1 METRLHLETH
11 GINLSSHVQDMIGA
25 HLRKL
30 ESRFGRIT
38 ACRVAIRAP
47 GAHHQMGEPY
57 SVSIKVALPGNREVN
72 VGRISHNRD
81 PRQSN
86 IAFAVNDAFRR
97 ANRQLR
103 RQAQKLN
110 GDVKQHV
117 GPEGRIASVDT
128 RKSCGFLTTVDGREI
143 YFHAHSV
150 LGGKFD
156 QLAVGDRVAYHE
168 ETGENGPQASTVR
181 VLNGGHRV

>member
-1 METRLHLETH
+1 METPLQLETH
-11 GINLSSHVQDMIGA
+11 GINLPAHVQETIGA
-25 HLRKL
+25 HLQKL

-38 ACRVAIRAP
+38 ACRVVIRAP

-57 SVSIKVALPGNREVN
+57 SVSIKVALPGSRDVN

-86 IAFAVNDAFRR
+86 IIFAVNDAFRR

-110 GDVKQHV
+110 GDVKLHP
-117 GPEGRIASVDT
+117 GPEGRIAKLDAG
-128 RKSCGFLTTVDGREI
+128 KKCGFLTTADGREI

-150 LGGKFD
+150 LSGKFD
-156 QLAVGDRVAYHE
+156 QLLIGDRVAYHE
-168 ETGENGPQASTVR
+168 ETGEDGPQASTVR
-181 VLNGGHRV
+181 VLNGGQHA

>member
-1 METRLHLETH
+1 METPLQLETH
-11 GINLSSHVQDMIGA
+11 GINLPSHLQDLIEA
-25 HLRKL
+25 QLRKL
-30 ESRFGRIT
+30 EGRFGRIT

-97 ANRQLR
+97 ASRQLR

-110 GDVKQHV
+110 GDVKQHF
-117 GPEGRIASVDT
+117 GPEGRIASLDA
-128 RKSCGFLTTVDGREI
+128 RKSCGFLTAADGREI

-156 QLAVGDRVAYHE
+156 QLLIGDRVAYHE
-168 ETGENGPQASTVR
+168 EEGESGPQASTVR
-181 VLNGGHRV
+181 ILNGGHHV

>member
-1 METRLHLETH
+1 METPLQLETN
-11 GINLSSHVQDMIGA
+11 GAALSSHVQEMIGA
-25 HLRKL
+25 HLQKL

-72 VGRISHNRD
+72 VGRISNNRD

-86 IAFAVNDAFRR
+86 IVFAVNDAFRR

-103 RQAQKLN
+103 RQAQRLN
-110 GDVKQHV
+110 GDVKQHL
-117 GPEGRIASVDT
+117 GPEGRIASLEMG
-128 RKSCGFLTTVDGREI
+128 KNSGFLTAADGREI

-156 QLAVGDRVAYHE
+156 QLLIGDRVAYHE
-168 ETGENGPQASTVR
+168 EEGENGPQASTVR
-181 VLNGGHRV
+181 VLNGGHHA